1 MVIVTALIFV
11 FIVGYAIRAQFKK
24 PVTGKEGMIGSV
36 GIARGD
42 LDSQGKIQIHGEI
55 WNAINQFPDHPIKE
69 GEEVEVIR
77 VEGMRLV
84 VKKKEV

>member
-1 MVIVTALIFV
+1 VVIVTALIFV

-24 PVTGKEGMIGSV
+24 PVTGEEGMVGSV

-42 LDSQGKIQIHGEI
+42 LDPQGKIQIHGEI
-55 WNAINQFPDHPIKE
+55 WNAVNQFPEHPIKK

-77 VEGMRLV
+77 VEGMKLM